1 MTATDLIEVI
11 LKVTKNN
18 YSRLFGESDLKRY
31 VNSSISFIEKDKE
44 FKSLISSTEKD
55 AALKLEKLSKELSE
69 LKKDFEYFSKLE
81 QKEYKNPM
89 DTIAYLILKYKN
101 KILANDQNQIDVNT
115 FLGYDFFINGIDY
128 YELIRK
134 LEYNT
139 ESIEEETSRK
149 KVFYNRKTN
158 FEKLKIILKVLSML
172 SMLNKEND
180 KSKIKK
186 VILLNKITADMNDA
200 FKYNRRARKTDLF
213 DTLYGYDNLKSV
225 KLMDDENGLKALEE
239 ITDSNG
245 VFKDFTNDEIAR
257 LLYSFFILYGN
268 AKEITSNTDD
278 FSFKD
283 ISEIADVIKRRTI
296 DGIDASK
303 TIDDIASGKIKMHF
317 NEQTSKHI

>member
-55 AALKLEKLSKELSE
+55 VTLKLEKLSKELSE

-134 LEYNT
+134 LEYNM

-257 LLYSFFILYGN
+257 LLYSFFVLYGN
-268 AKEITSNTDD
+268 AKEIISNTDD
-278 FSFKD
+278 FAFKD